1 MSSTDSRSGTRIGRS
16 ADPEVPGV
24 TLCRVSTLFLIAI
37 LAPLAGAARV
47 QAQQT
52 TITTGFVVRMPM
64 PLAAVP
70 RPDAERPTLVGHG
83 LSFTRRGTPMA
94 QPGRAGLLV
103 ECRQGTLELLALDLD
118 WPPGSEPVGDVDVT
132 VLLDQV
138 ASPERWRILGN
149 AYAPPDP
156 AALLER
162 FRTARSFA
170 LQVRTSGGE
179 RELSFDLR
187 GVSAAAGRLHAT
199 CAN

>member
-1 MSSTDSRSGTRIGRS
+1 MTLCR
-16 ADPEVPGV
+16 V
-24 TLCRVSTLFLIAI
+24 TLCRVSTLFLIAV
-37 LAPLAGAARV
+37 LAPLAGAAR
-47 QAQQT
+47 AQQT

-94 QPGRAGLLV
+94 QPGRAGLLM

-118 WPPGSEPVGDVDVT
+118 WPPDSEPVGDVDVT

-187 GVSAAAGRLHAT
+187 GVSAAAGQLRAN